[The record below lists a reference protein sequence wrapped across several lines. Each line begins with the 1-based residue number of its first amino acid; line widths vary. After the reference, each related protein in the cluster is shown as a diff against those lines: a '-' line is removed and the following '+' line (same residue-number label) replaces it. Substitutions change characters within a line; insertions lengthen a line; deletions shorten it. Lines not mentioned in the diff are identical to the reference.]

1 MISSITDSKFTPPRE
16 RDDLEGTEEIVPYG
30 GSTGRIIGARK
41 IRELAELLAKFRR
54 RGDTRTGD
62 NLMNLDIP
70 SFITLTLTTDLDRSI
85 DDLN

>member
-30 GSTGRIIGARK
+30 GSTGCVIGARK

-62 NLMNLDIP
+62 NLMNLDTP
-70 SFITLTLTTDLDRSI
+70 RYNNNSDTDDRS
-85 DDLN
+85 